1 MFNLKFNCLD
11 IILFSGFAYA
21 ISDCIKNWSNYKQCA
36 LPLHIWLMTSIIA
49 LMIIRVLHFLG

>member
-21 ISDCIKNWSNYKQCA
+21 ISDCIKNWHEYSKCA
-36 LPLHIWLMTSIIA
+36 EPLHIWLTTSIIT
-49 LMIIRVLHFLG
+49 LMVIRAFHFLG

>member
-21 ISDCIKNWSNYKQCA
+21 ISDCIKNWGNYKECA
-36 LPLHIWLMTSIIA
+36 LPLHVWLITSIIT